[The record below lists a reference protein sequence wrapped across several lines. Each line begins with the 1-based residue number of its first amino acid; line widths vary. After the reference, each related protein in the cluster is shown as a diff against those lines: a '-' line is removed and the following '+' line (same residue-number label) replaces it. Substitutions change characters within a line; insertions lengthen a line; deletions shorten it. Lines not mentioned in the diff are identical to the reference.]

1 MSLLTRCPRC
11 STLFRVTPTQ
21 LEARGGKVRC
31 GRCMNVF
38 DAFQA
43 LTADNAAVAVDD
55 TGAERETVA
64 LSAAAT
70 QSLHEHAATGT
81 ARPATRPGSSLASAN
96 AKRARFWDQSAAQ
109 TAVVVARIRAFLVR
123 SRARQ
128 SSLRRLRSDA
138 RWSIAC
144 ALAAF
149 VLLLQLAY
157 GWAGDLAARS
167 TVLRSVLA
175 NLCEHAGCSAP
186 LPYDTELLK
195 IEASDVHMLD
205 ASRPQLIQLT
215 ATVRS
220 YAGYHVAYP
229 ALDLVLTNANEHAL
243 ARRVFVPQE
252 YLGANR
258 DPKSG
263 FPPHAEITIALDLD
277 TETLNA
283 AGFRLDLLA
292 AP

>member
-43 LTADNAAVAVDD
+43 LTADNAAAVDD
-55 TGAERETVA
+55 TGVERETLA

-81 ARPATRPGSSLASAN
+81 ARPATRPGSPLASAN

-109 TAVVVARIRAFLVR
+109 TAVVVARIREFLVR
-123 SRARQ
+123 LRARQ
-128 SSLRRLRSDA
+128 WSLRRLRSDA

-157 GWAGDLAARS
+157 GWGGDLAARS

-186 LPYDTELLK
+186 LAYDTELLK